1 MGGPVLGRRISRILS
16 YLSSNSLD
24 DLIDTIKPAVG
35 TFDILPDISRVGT
48 GAIENVGSIT
58 NTVSEGV
65 SDSLES
71 VSNTADTLSRVVS
84 DKKLKDCLLQTI
96 CYLTP
101 EEGSNE
107 EGEGRKNKEKQDRRE
122 KEKKENQKRK
132 RLKKN
137 KKKKLQDE
145 DDPDISADI
154 DEEEVNTIEITSDDC
169 EEFKCDI
176 VKY

>member
-35 TFDILPDISRVGT
+35 TFDIFPDISRVGT
-48 GAIENVGSIT
+48 GAIESVGSIT

-65 SDSLES
+65 SESLES
-71 VSNTADTLSRVVS
+71 VSYTADTLSRVMS
-84 DKKLKDCLLQTI
+84 DRKLKDCLLQTI

-107 EGEGRKNKEKQDRRE
+107 EGEGRKNKEEQDKRE
-122 KEKKENQKRK
+122 KEKQEKQKRK

-137 KKKKLQDE
+137 KKKKLQE
-145 DDPDISADI
+145 EEEMEISANVD
-154 DEEEVNTIEITSDDC
+154 DEEVNNEITS
-169 EEFKCDI
+169 
-176 VKY
+176 